1 MKGFHNKVMQVNLKQ
16 RSFEEQFADNEI
28 YARLLGGK
36 GLATHL
42 LLNNTKAGIDP
53 LSEDNVIIF
62 ATGGKQ
68 TDDTLVPETICLP
81 DKVFH
86 LLLREAG

>member
-16 RSFEEQFADNEI
+16 RSSEEQFVDNEI

-36 GLATHL
+36 GLTTHL

-53 LSEDNVIIF
+53 LVRRQRNYF
-62 ATGGKQ
+62 CHWGLK
-68 TDDTLVPETICLP
+68 
-81 DKVFH
+81 
-86 LLLREAG
+86 